1 MGPPGAAAVR
11 RRVELPTGTLELAVE
26 DGDALE
32 RLCGFAARRNPRRGF
47 LVVSRVLGRHL
58 PARPAAM
65 RASMAAL
72 AAPLADA
79 DLAGP
84 VLFFGMAETAT
95 ALGHGVHDAWR
106 AMTGREDALYLQSSR
121 QRVAGSDLLTRFE
134 EGHSHASTHLVQV
147 DPALHSRLGTTRT
160 LVLVDDECS
169 TGATFVAAARA
180 LVGALPN
187 VASVRAVSITD
198 WSGGAWLARMP
209 RPSAS
214 HAELEGALDWTPVGS
229 GAGDGAGDGPGDRAD
244 GGAEAG
250 PVPGDAVAPERIA
263 LAPASNAPGTAPVDG
278 TPARTGFA
286 RYRTPARTP
295 LDLGAARRWT
305 VLGDGEFS
313 FEALRLAEEIEAT
326 GAVAHVQCITRSP
339 VLPGH
344 AMATVTPL
352 ADAYGSGAPCFVHN
366 LLGGAPEAI
375 AVVSERAGD
384 QAREIA
390 AWLDAHGAGDVP
402 VSLVTCRFGA
412 GDAPDARS
420 GAPAGARPDD
430 PTGA

>member
-1 MGPPGAAAVR
+1 MA
-11 RRVELPTGTLELAVE
+11 LPTGTLRLAADGVGEL
-26 DGDALE
+26 D
-32 RLCGFAARRNPRRGF
+32 RLCAFAARRNPRRGF
-47 LVVSRVLGRHL
+47 LIVSRVLGRHL

-72 AAPLADA
+72 AAPLAGPP
-79 DLAGP
+79 LAGP

-95 ALGHGVHDAWR
+95 ALGQGVHEAWR
-106 AMTGREDALYLQSSR
+106 AATGREDSLYLQSSR
-121 QRVAGSDLLTRFE
+121 QRVPGARLLARFE

-147 DPALHSRLGTTRT
+147 DPALADRLDAIAT

-187 VASVRAVSITD
+187 VASVRAASITD

-214 HAELEGALDWTPVGS
+214 HAELEGALDWTPAGAESS
-229 GAGDGAGDGPGDRAD
+229 GASSGGAGNGPAA
-244 GGAEAG
+244 GGAG
-250 PVPGDAVAPERIA
+250 GVGPERVA

-286 RYRTPARTP
+286 RYPAPSRTP
-295 LDLGAARRWT
+295 LDIGAARRWT

-313 FEALRLAEEIEAT
+313 FEALRLAEEIEAA

-384 QAREIA
+384 QAHEIA

-402 VSLVTCRFGA
+402 VSLVTCRFGDGA
-412 GDAPDARS
+412 ASDARP
-420 GAPAGARPDD
+420 GTPAGARSDE
-430 PTGA
+430 PTRA